1 MHPVIC
7 FFIRQTV
14 GFCELHFTWRK
25 SIANIM
31 EKMELQIKKLLS
43 YSVVY
48 PDRHDKIEDLLG
60 NVPSNTA
67 IELISY
73 ILAKK
78 VNQFIGEHDFDI
90 WAPWMMNTRDDVK
103 NPVGRYA
110 QQYNLGNYALIDKY
124 AMLLLISRLLTCYN
138 GKNDDLTEDDL
149 SNLFL
154 AYMLC
159 CDERLALNQ
168 TLPNNNMKAEE
179 FVETFLPICLK
190 SDNIEAPRDYRLL
203 LIKCYMLLI
212 EFPKHNA
219 QFAQYVDEFCRERE
233 IPCAK
238 YYLDEIFLTFLEM
251 GKEDI
256 SNCRMIIRENQK
268 VARHFFDSLSLD
280 PSHYHHDM
288 DFMMMK
294 EKPLIKTGPNIYNF
308 MYMKMFLDKAYTG
321 LLFDMKD
328 ALVKR
333 GVLDAA
339 MGYANLRSLLG
350 EEFSERFF
358 FYALMGKCFGRSYV
372 NYCGE
377 ELEKTLGKGMP
388 DYYLRRGN
396 RIFVFECKDAQVA
409 AKKKLS
415 GDYKTIKSAIF
426 EKYVANAKGH
436 AKGIGQLSNVI
447 AEKMPNILGVVDKLA
462 PNGVKFIYPVIVYFD
477 DCFDVEGP
485 NYLLN
490 KEFQRVIGEKNI
502 SADYEVK
509 DVVMVN
515 IEQMMRLENFFADE
529 KLDLAYLINNYIDYK
544 YEAELNQVFPF
555 NKFIFQEA
563 RKKGYELKKTRWF
576 DEVYENLKLM
586 DKKGYD
592 L

>member
-1 MHPVIC
+1 M
-7 FFIRQTV
+7 
-14 GFCELHFTWRK
+14 
-25 SIANIM
+25 M
-31 EKMELQIKKLLS
+31 EKMKIQTQQLLS

-48 PDRHDKIEDLLG
+48 PDRHDKIEDLLA

-73 ILAKK
+73 NLSKK

-90 WAPWMMNTRDDVK
+90 WAPWMMKTRDDVR
-103 NPVGRYA
+103 NPVGQYA

-138 GKNDDLTEDDL
+138 GRNGELTVDDL

-159 CDERLALNQ
+159 CDERLSLNQ
-168 TLPNNNMKAEE
+168 KLPNNNMKAEE
-179 FVETFLPICLK
+179 FVESYMPNCLK

-203 LIKCYMLLI
+203 MIKCYMLLI
-212 EFPKHNA
+212 EFPKYNT
-219 QFAQYVDEFCRERE
+219 QFAQYVTEFCKERN
-233 IPCAK
+233 IPSAK

-251 GKEDI
+251 GKEDF
-256 SNCRMIIRENQK
+256 SNCRMAIGENQK
-268 VARHFFDSLSLD
+268 DACRFYDSLSLN
-280 PSHYHHDM
+280 PAHYLHDM
-288 DFMMMK
+288 DFLMMK

-308 MYMKMFLDKAYTG
+308 MFMKMFLDKAYTG

-333 GVLDAA
+333 GVLDDA

-358 FYALMGKCFGRSYV
+358 FYTLMKKCFGLNYV
-372 NYCGE
+372 NFCGE
-377 ELEKTLGKGMP
+377 ELEKALGKGMP
-388 DYYLRRGN
+388 DYYLRRRN
-396 RIFVFECKDAQVA
+396 RIFVFECKDVQMA

-415 GDYKTIKSAIF
+415 GDYETIKKAIF
-426 EKYVANAKGH
+426 EKYVANSKGH
-436 AKGIGQLSNVI
+436 AKGIGQLANVI
-447 AEKMPNILGVVDKLA
+447 AEKIPSILSEVDKSA
-462 PNGVKFIYPVIVYFD
+462 PNSVIFIYPVIVYFD

-490 KEFQRVIGEKNI
+490 KEFQRIIGEKKV
-502 SADYEVK
+502 SADYIVK

-515 IEQMMRLENFFADE
+515 IEQLMRLENFFADE
-529 KLDLAYLINNYIDYK
+529 KLDLANLINSYIEYK
-544 YEAELNQVFPF
+544 EESELNQVFPF
-555 NKFIFQEA
+555 NKYIFQEA
-563 RKKGYELKKTRWF
+563 RKVGYELKKSRWF
-576 DEVYENLKLM
+576 DEVFENLKMM
-586 DKKGYD
+586 DRAAMT
-592 L
+592 